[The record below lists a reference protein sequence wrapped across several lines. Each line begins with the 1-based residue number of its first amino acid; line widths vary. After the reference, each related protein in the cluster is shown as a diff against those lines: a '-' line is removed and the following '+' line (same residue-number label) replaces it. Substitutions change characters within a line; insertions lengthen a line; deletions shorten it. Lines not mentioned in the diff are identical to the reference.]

1 MVELG
6 ELEIIEG
13 VKPDGCSCRGLSVF
27 LLDDSST
34 NQRTEFR
41 QEGRDAVDLTGGKT
55 RTLRFKVSWVSK
67 KNLPKF
73 FYNNSVKFYSNSKI
87 WDIF

>member
-41 QEGRDAVDLTGGKT
+41 QEGRDAVDLIGGKT
-55 RTLRFKVSWVSK
+55 RTLRLKVSWVSK
-67 KNLPKF
+67 KKPTNVFLQ
-73 FYNNSVKFYSNSKI
+73 
-87 WDIF
+87 